1 MKKLDY
7 IGLKCISC
15 GDISSQKDFHYT
27 CELCGENLDI
37 IYDYSAINNDWSK
50 DELMKNVDHSIW
62 RFLPLLP
69 VKESPTNTSMQV
81 GGTPLIQSDS
91 LAKAFGIKSLWLKDD
106 SRNPSGS
113 LKDRA
118 TEVGIQ
124 HAKEQGQKTIVAAST
139 GNAAA
144 SLACLSATHEM
155 EAVIFVPSSAPAAKL
170 TQIMQYGAKLF
181 PVNGS
186 YDDAFDLSTEVV
198 KDTGWY
204 SRSTGI
210 NPILSEGKKTVSLE
224 IAEQLNWQSPDHV
237 FVPVGDGC
245 IIGGVYKGFYDLFKL
260 GWIEK
265 IPKIYAVQSNGS
277 SAIVNALS
285 TGTLSAVN
293 ASTIA
298 DSISVNLPRDG
309 LKAIRAVTES
319 NGTGIKVSDIEIL
332 NAQHTLAKTTGVFA
346 EPAAATGFAGLE
358 KSSIKGLISSNESA
372 VVLVTGTG
380 LKDIHSAQQ
389 LVQIPDA
396 INPNIDSFKKNWRKI
411 GG

>member
-1 MKKLDY
+1 MKKLNY

-15 GDISSQKDFHYT
+15 GDISSQKNFHYT
-27 CELCGENLDI
+27 CELCGENLDV

-155 EAVIFVPSSAPAAKL
+155 EAVIFAPSSAPAAKL

-186 YDDAFDLSTEVV
+186 YDNAFDLSTEVV

-265 IPKIYAVQSNGS
+265 IPKIHAVQSNGS

-298 DSISVNLPRDG
+298 DSISVDLPRDG

-319 NGTGIKVSDIEIL
+319 NGIGIKVSDDAIL
-332 NAQHTLAKTTGVFA
+332 DAQYEMAKSSGLFA
-346 EPAAATGFAGLE
+346 EPAAAAGFAGLVKAANE
-358 KSSIKGLISSNESA
+358 EFLSSKESV

-380 LKDIHSAQQ
+380 LKDIKAAQT
-389 LVQIPDA
+389 LIDIPA
-396 INPNIDSFKKNWRKI
+396 PISPNLNSFKKHWNSSN
-411 GG
+411 G

>member
-139 GNAAA
+139 GNAAS

-155 EAVIFVPSSAPAAKL
+155 EAVIFTPSSAPAAKL
-170 TQIMQYGAKLF
+170 TQIIQYGAKLF
-181 PVNGS
+181 PVDGS

-298 DSISVNLPRDG
+298 DSISVDLPRDG

>member
-1 MKKLDY
+1 
-7 IGLKCISC
+7 
-15 GDISSQKDFHYT
+15 
-27 CELCGENLDI
+27 
-37 IYDYSAINNDWSK
+37 
-50 DELMKNVDHSIW
+50 
-62 RFLPLLP
+62 LP
-69 VKESPTNTSMQV
+69 VKESPTNISMQV

-155 EAVIFVPSSAPAAKL
+155 EAVIFAPSSAPAAKL

-298 DSISVNLPRDG
+298 DSISVDLPRDG